1 MVSHCILSSPSF
13 FPSGQWFRAIIR
25 ETLASLRWLA
35 GLTILSAM
43 LSGAGTKPESH
54 PAFSKAGDKVD
65 ETVPFWLETSLNRVF
80 PGTKPGNDSLEL
92 LAARNS
98 RISFQACLKN
108 LRPAELHAGC
118 QVVGADSFKPRVRYV
133 GLVVMQHLTP
143 GTELNELD
151 GADYLPGLVPD
162 PLWPLEKVTSIGP
175 NESRSFWITLQ
186 IPADA
191 KPGIHGFKVKLAIG
205 DGRQFVE
212 MPVKIEIS
220 ELVVQPRKNF
230 RVTHWWRGEA
240 TWDYYK
246 TGMFDQRWWDITK
259 AQMEDMLD
267 HGSDV
272 VFVPMFFSRRETFK
286 RPCQLLIVNETKPGV
301 YDFDWSQV
309 KQFTD
314 MCKKIGFKE
323 FEWPHM
329 WIYWGVKN
337 PMRIYTKKGDGYEM
351 LWDPNISGFSDT
363 YQNFLKQLLPQFHD
377 FLVNEDLLKGSYF
390 HLSDEPS
397 EGHLADYKRARQIL
411 RELAPWMKVMDA
423 LSHVEYGRQ
432 HLTDIPIPI
441 VSSAQAYV
449 DEKIPHWVYYCCSP
463 TGPWLN
469 RFMDTPLAKI
479 RMSGMLFYKQGAQGF
494 LHWGFNYWHKLEQEA
509 LTDPFADQTAALW
522 PGIPAGDPFMI
533 YPGPNGEPL
542 DSIRWEVFAES
553 LQDYAILQSA
563 GIKPDD
569 AMLSDIKTYANF
581 PKNEK
586 WIKATMGKILR
597 APNLKTVKREP
608 E

>member
-1 MVSHCILSSPSF
+1 M
-13 FPSGQWFRAIIR
+13 
-25 ETLASLRWLA
+25 LA
-35 GLTILSAM
+35 
-43 LSGAGTKPESH
+43 GAGTKPESH

-314 MCKKIGFKE
+314 MCKK
-323 FEWPHM
+323 
-329 WIYWGVKN
+329 
-337 PMRIYTKKGDGYEM
+337 
-351 LWDPNISGFSDT
+351 
-363 YQNFLKQLLPQFHD
+363 
-377 FLVNEDLLKGSYF
+377 
-390 HLSDEPS
+390 
-397 EGHLADYKRARQIL
+397 
-411 RELAPWMKVMDA
+411 
-423 LSHVEYGRQ
+423 
-432 HLTDIPIPI
+432 
-441 VSSAQAYV
+441 
-449 DEKIPHWVYYCCSP
+449 
-463 TGPWLN
+463 N
-469 RFMDTPLAKI
+469 RF
-479 RMSGMLFYKQGAQGF
+479 QG
-494 LHWGFNYWHKLEQEA
+494 
-509 LTDPFADQTAALW
+509 
-522 PGIPAGDPFMI
+522 I
-533 YPGPNGEPL
+533 
-542 DSIRWEVFAES
+542 
-553 LQDYAILQSA
+553 
-563 GIKPDD
+563 
-569 AMLSDIKTYANF
+569 
-581 PKNEK
+581 
-586 WIKATMGKILR
+586 
-597 APNLKTVKREP
+597 
-608 E
+608 